1 MAWGASDPVTHAW
14 IAHRRAR
21 EVPGAELI
29 TWDDLG
35 HCAHVEDAGC
45 VWTDV
50 NAFLAQVDRAAR
62 R

>member
-1 MAWGASDPVTHAW
+1 VTHAW